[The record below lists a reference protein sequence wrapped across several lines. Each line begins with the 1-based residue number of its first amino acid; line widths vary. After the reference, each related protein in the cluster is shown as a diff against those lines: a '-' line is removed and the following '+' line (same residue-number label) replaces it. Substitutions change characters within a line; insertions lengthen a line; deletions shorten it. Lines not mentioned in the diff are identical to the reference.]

1 MEKCILHLIVKSN
14 MPTITTNTATHQT
27 HVFIFSS
34 MIISEIRCI
43 PTIIENPHIN
53 RQIAWI
59 VSKMIFKIIYR
70 ITLSSVLC
78 YLPSQKIYSY
88 QLLSLLIWFFRIQKE
103 PTNTIDPLF
112 CQCMLCCFG
121 TNSVFRNKMF
131 CCLPNS
137 HFIKFCF
144 VTDTIR
150 INSFFSTEFRK
161 RII

>member
-14 MPTITTNTATHQT
+14 VPTITTNTATHQT

-70 ITLSSVLC
+70 ITLSSLFC
-78 YLPSQKIYSY
+78 YLPSNKIYSY
-88 QLLSLLIWFFRIQKE
+88 RLIFLLIWCFHIQKE
-103 PTNTIDPLF
+103 PTLMIGSLF
-112 CQCMLCCFG
+112 CQGVLYCSLQ
-121 TNSVFRNKMF
+121 K
-131 CCLPNS
+131 
-137 HFIKFCF
+137 
-144 VTDTIR
+144 
-150 INSFFSTEFRK
+150 
-161 RII
+161 